1 MITQE
6 QISAA
11 YERLMEKETCQYEAE
26 EKRIE
31 AVEKREDAYQK
42 AIEEA
47 RSDGITDDGKLHQ
60 KALKATRKHLTAL
73 HLAEK
78 ASRKAQ
84 HEYRQAGMQVDCL
97 NKMVE
102 SAKAALQK

>member
-1 MITQE
+1 MIAE

-11 YERLMEKETCQYEAE
+11 YSILMEKETAHYEAE

-42 AIEEA
+42 ATEEA
-47 RSDGITDDGKLHQ
+47 RSDGITDEGRIHQ
-60 KALKATRKHLTAL
+60 KALKATRKHLTVL
-73 HLAEK
+73 HVAEK

-84 HEYRQAGMQVDCL
+84 HEYRLAGMQVDCL

-102 SAKAALQK
+102 AGKLANQK